1 MAQIKKFNEYF
12 SNGEKPEQVE
22 EAKAQWNDITYNIS
36 VDVEDSMSSVFA
48 KLSKKYTKFYKGK
61 KLEFSTWKG
70 DARLTQGTGVVE
82 EVIIKSAFAKT
93 APMDMPFAVDFKT
106 EGGKTFYNISHIEE
120 L

>member
-1 MAQIKKFNEYF
+1 MPQIKKFNEYF

-22 EAKAQWNDITYNIS
+22 EAKAQWNDITYNVS

-82 EVIIKSAFAKT
+82 EVIIEYADAKI
-93 APMDMPFAVDFKT
+93 APMDKPFAIDFKVQ
-106 EGGKTFYNISHIEE
+106 GGKTFYNISHIEE
-120 L
+120 I